1 MGHSIERLWQH
12 REGGLLD
19 DQHTLLADAHHDLVQ
34 AETTVTFYRSQLASL
49 SSGEHPVDLALVER
63 IGRTVVMLK
72 EAARDRD
79 KRQAETIAALEPI
92 EASTCD
98 QPRGVPD
105 LSAPDTAALL
115 AIAQGA
121 KLHQHLLTGRL
132 SLVTAS
138 GNRISYSQLQRL
150 EADHLVARDT
160 AHPVI
165 AGQPVTLTDTGRAA
179 LTTSPSAQS
188 PTTTPTPR
196 PGAWPAPAPSRAR
209 R

>member
-1 MGHSIERLWQH
+1 MGHSIEQLWQH
-12 REGGLLD
+12 RDHGLLD
-19 DQHTLLADAHHDLVQ
+19 DRHTRLAEAHRDLVQ

-49 SSGEHPVDLALVER
+49 SSGEYPVDQALVAR
-63 IGRTVVMLK
+63 IGRTLGMLK

-79 KRQAETIAALEPI
+79 QRQADTIAALESI
-92 EASTCD
+92 EAVTCG
-98 QPRGVPD
+98 QPRSVPD

-138 GNRISYSQLQRL
+138 GARIPYSQLQRL

-165 AGQPVTLTDTGRAA
+165 AGQPVTVTDTGRAA
-179 LTTSPSAQS
+179 LTSSRPA
-188 PTTTPTPR
+188 TTPTPR
-196 PGAWPAPAPSRAR
+196 PGTWPAAAPSRGR